1 VIQSII
7 ALAVD
12 KKGFEMANTDQRTV
26 GVSPKAVAAA
36 VTTFVA
42 SVAVGFVANKVGLGV
57 DVDTLEAILLPVV
70 TAVVTFVVSYAA
82 KPGLVVNTDEV
93 NVDGP
98 VPPPNNVNF

>member
-1 VIQSII
+1 MGTPNVNVKQ
-7 ALAVD
+7 
-12 KKGFEMANTDQRTV
+12 ETV

-42 SVAVGFVANKVGLGV
+42 SIAVGFVANKIGLGV
-57 DVDTLEAILLPVV
+57 DVETVEALLLPVV
-70 TAVVTFVVSYAA
+70 TAVVTFLVSYAA

-98 VPPPNNVNF
+98 VVPPPNNVNV

>member
-1 VIQSII
+1 MEQ
-7 ALAVD
+7 
-12 KKGFEMANTDQRTV
+12 QTV
-26 GVSPKAVAAA
+26 GVSPKVVAAA

-42 SVAVGFVANKVGLGV
+42 TVAVGFVANKIGLGV

-70 TAVVTFVVSYAA
+70 TSVVTFVVSYLA

-98 VPPPNNVNF
+98 IPPPDNVNV